1 MQLRQSDT
9 LLRTRPHLGQQ
20 CVRRIPAC
28 PPPALPSSIKA
39 IQKMLP
45 TAEGLYV
52 SVNLPQLG
60 LGLLD
65 WGFPAAAA
73 AAAAWLAEAQHRV
86 ASAARVDLAVQEMP
100 PGVPRPLRR

>member
-1 MQLRQSDT
+1 MHLRQSDT
-9 LLRTRPHLGQQ
+9 HLHTCPHLGQQ
-20 CVRRIPAC
+20 CVCRIPAC
-28 PPPALPSSIKA
+28 PPPALQSSIKA

-52 SVNLPQLG
+52 SVHLPQLG

-73 AAAAWLAEAQHRV
+73 AAWLAEAQHCV
-86 ASAARVDLAVQEMP
+86 ASAAGVDLAVQEMP
-100 PGVPRPLRR
+100 LGVPRPLRR